1 MIRDYETCRIVLD
14 GAAFLRPHRPCIT
27 DAMRFN
33 FVQSLHKV
41 AWVSRCDIIPLRMGP
56 KKSACAKSE
65 KRSLLIMEHTVDE
78 IKEIIESDSDMA
90 PRNKLN
96 AL

>member
-1 MIRDYETCRIVLD
+1 
-14 GAAFLRPHRPCIT
+14 
-27 DAMRFN
+27 MRFN

-41 AWVSRCDIIPLRMGP
+41 AWVSRRDIILLTDGTP
-56 KKSACAKSE
+56 KIRLCKSE

-90 PRNKLN
+90 PRNKLH
-96 AL
+96 ALQFTVGRSDGLL

>member
-1 MIRDYETCRIVLD
+1 MRLAVLCLT
-14 GAAFLRPHRPCIT
+14 APLLRPHRPCIT

-41 AWVSRCDIIPLRMGP
+41 AWVSRCDIIPLADGSEKIRL
-56 KKSACAKSE
+56 CKSE

>member
-14 GAAFLRPHRPCIT
+14 GAAFLWPHRPCIT

-41 AWVSRCDIIPLRMGP
+41 AW
-56 KKSACAKSE
+56 SAGVMYPFADGTEKIRLCKSE